1 MKRLQ
6 LPKNKFIRVAINVIF
21 ILFWSWFFI
30 SVLYSW
36 WSFIVMRPFFN
47 LFRCGIISWEL
58 LGSHTTPECADSLQ
72 AYGFGVFSQIMD
84 WSALVLPSLLVTKLI
99 WFPKR
104 PKITRSKR

>member
-21 ILFWSWFFI
+21 ISFWSWFFI

-36 WSFIVMRPFFN
+36 FQLIVQRPFFN

-58 LGSHTTPECADSLQ
+58 LGEFTTPACNGQ
-72 AYGFGVFSQIMD
+72 GYGYGVFSSILD
-84 WSALVLPSLLVTKLI
+84 WTALVLPSLLVTKLI

-104 PKITRSKR
+104 PKITRSKD

>member
-6 LPKNKFIRVAINVIF
+6 LPKNKFVRLAINVIF

-36 WSFIVMRPFFN
+36 WQLIVLRPFFN
-47 LFRCGIISWEL
+47 LLRCGVISWEL
-58 LGSHTTPECADSLQ
+58 LGEFTTPQCIKQ
-72 AYGFGVFSQIMD
+72 TYGYGVFPLIMD
-84 WSALVLPSLLVTKLI
+84 WIALILPSLIATKLI

-104 PKITRSKR
+104 PKITRSKD